1 MTGLRLAGGMAA
13 ILALIMSSTSSV
25 AQEAKSVRADLK
37 GPASR
42 TLAPNF
48 ALHDAPGKIMRLSDY
63 RGQVVLLDF
72 WATACGG
79 CVQEIPMFIEVA
91 SAYKPRGLQAIG
103 VSEDIVYEN
112 LKNAD
117 EAWRRVTPFVREW
130 KVPYPIVMGDS
141 RVTADYDI
149 KALPLTYLIDRKGRI
164 AATYPGVVERTS
176 LETNIKALLAEAR

>member
-1 MTGLRLAGGMAA
+1 
-13 ILALIMSSTSSV
+13 
-25 AQEAKSVRADLK
+25 
-37 GPASR
+37 
-42 TLAPNF
+42 
-48 ALHDAPGKIMRLSDY
+48 
-63 RGQVVLLDF
+63 
-72 WATACGG
+72 
-79 CVQEIPMFIEVA
+79 MFIEVA